1 MKNLIIPAL
10 SIVLL
15 FSACNSGK
23 NSEQSEQASINKNEL
38 MAQAHGLFQQLPV
51 VSVNEANP
59 ITEAKVKLGKIL
71 YFDKRLS
78 KNNTISC
85 NSCHNLATYGVDNK
99 PVSPGDKGENGNR
112 NSPTVFNAA
121 LHFTQFW
128 DGRAK
133 DVEEQAGG
141 PILNPVEMGMPE
153 EKIVLKRISSEPKYV
168 ALFKEAFPDSKTPV
182 TYANLQNAIGAFER
196 TLITPAKFDKFLG
209 GDSTALAENEIKG
222 LHTFIKTGCI
232 TCHIGPAI
240 GGSMYQ
246 KFGLFGDYSAM
257 TKSPLMD
264 PGRFGLTK
272 NEADKFMFK
281 VPGLRN
287 IEKTGPY
294 FHDGSVAILSESIK
308 IMAKLELNKDITDA
322 EVADISAF
330 LGTLTADI
338 DPKLGIEAKL

>member
-1 MKNLIIPAL
+1 MRNLIISAM
-10 SIVLL
+10 SIMLL
-15 FSACNSGK
+15 LSACNSGK
-23 NSEQSEQASINKNEL
+23 NNDQSAQEQINKKEL
-38 MAQAHGLFQQLPV
+38 LAQAQGLFQQLPAV
-51 VSVNEANP
+51 AVNETNP
-59 ITEAKVKLGKIL
+59 ITDAKVKLGKLL

-99 PVSPGDKGENGNR
+99 PVSPGDKGENGKR

-141 PILNPVEMGMPE
+141 PILNPVEMAMPE
-153 EKIVLKRISSEPKYV
+153 EKVVLKRISDDSKYV
-168 ALFKEAFPDSKTPV
+168 ALFKQAFPESKIPV
-182 TYANLQNAIGAFER
+182 TYVNLQKAIGAFER
-196 TLITPAKFDKFLG
+196 TLITPSKFDKFLN

-222 LHTFIKTGCI
+222 LHTFVKTGCI
-232 TCHIGPAI
+232 SCHIGPAV

-246 KFGLFGDYSAM
+246 KFGLFGDYSAL

-264 PGRFGLTK
+264 EGRFGLTK
-272 NEADKFMFK
+272 NAADKYMFK

-294 FHDGSVAILSESIK
+294 FHDGSVSNLSEAVK
-308 IMAKLELNKDITDA
+308 IMGKLELNKDLSDA
-322 EVADISAF
+322 EVADITTF

-338 DPKLGIEAKL
+338 DPKLAEEPKL